1 MSKLFA
7 FNPRSWASWRPFGLG
22 ETKPH
27 HYMEMVRVAWQNR
40 DNLPYAWRI
49 LTQGVCDG
57 CALGTSGLKDFTMT
71 DVHLCVVRLN
81 LLRLNTMGALDISQL
96 ADVRKLATLRSADLR
111 ALGRLPYPM
120 LRRKGEP
127 GFRRVSWDEA
137 LNLAAERLGATD
149 PRRMAFY
156 LTSRGTTNEI
166 YYVAQKVARFLGT
179 NNVDN
184 AARICHSPST
194 VALNEAIGVGA
205 STVSY
210 SDWIGSDL
218 VVLIGSNLAN
228 NQPVATK
235 YLYEAKQ
242 AGTEIAVINPYQEPG
257 LTRYWVPS
265 VPESALFG
273 TKLLDHFFQVAHGGD
288 LAFLN
293 GTLKHLI
300 EQGWVNQAYID
311 AHTSGWPEL
320 QASLATQSWEQLEAA
335 SGSSRTEMLR
345 FAQLLAAKQKVVLIW
360 SMGITQHVCG
370 VENVHAIVNL
380 ALARGYIGHAKS
392 GLVPIRGHSGV
403 QGGGEMGAMPGS
415 LPGHGSVNREN
426 AARLGALWGFPV
438 PDWKGLDA
446 TEMIEAAHEGA
457 LDLLY
462 CSGGNF
468 LEVLPEPDY
477 VQEALQRVPLRIHQD
492 IVLSS
497 QMLVEP
503 AEAVLLLPAQTRYE
517 QRGGCTETST
527 ERRVYFSPE
536 VRGPRIGEARSE
548 WEIFMELAARVRPA
562 DAQQIQFRDAHAI
575 REEIARTI
583 PSYRGIEQL
592 RKAGDAFQWGG
603 PRLCE
608 GGAFPTPDG
617 KGHFRALTATDEP
630 LGPGQFKLSTR
641 RGKQFNSIVQGQK
654 DALTGAD
661 REIVLMAQ
669 ADISA
674 LGLQEGERVRLVSSV
689 GTMEAR
695 VQAAPI
701 LQRHVQVFWP
711 EGNVLVPRGRRAKSG
726 VPDYNALVTI
736 ERLGEH
742 P

>member
-1 MSKLFA
+1 MPKLLS
-7 FNPRSWASWRPFGLG
+7 FNPRHWASWRPFGLG
-22 ETKPH
+22 QTKPH
-27 HYMEMVRVAWQNR
+27 HYTEMLRIAWQNR

-57 CALGTSGLKDFTMT
+57 CALGTAGLRDFTMP

-81 LLRLNTMGALDISQL
+81 LLRLNTMGALDVSLL
-96 ADVRKLATLRSADLR
+96 ADAAALAGTRSTELR

-127 GFRRVSWDEA
+127 GFRRISWDAA
-137 LNLAAERLGATD
+137 LDLAAGRIRASD
-149 PRRMAFY
+149 PRRIAFY
-156 LTSRGTTNEI
+156 LTSRGITNEV

-194 VALNEAIGVGA
+194 VALSDTIGVGA

-218 VVLIGSNLAN
+218 VVLIGSNIAN

-257 LTRYWVPS
+257 LSRYWVPS

-273 TKLLDHFFQVAHGGD
+273 TRLMDHFFQVAHGGD
-288 LAFLN
+288 IGFLN

-300 EQGWVNQAYID
+300 AQGWVDHGFIA
-311 AHTSGWPEL
+311 AHTAGWPALRE
-320 QASLATQSWEQLEAA
+320 SLAAQSWEQLEAA
-335 SGSSRTEMLR
+335 SGTSRDEMLR
-345 FAQLLAAKQKVVLIW
+345 FARLLAAKPRTVLIW
-360 SMGITQHVCG
+360 SMGITQHACG
-370 VENVHAIVNL
+370 VENVQAIVNL
-380 ALARGYIGHAKS
+380 ALARGSIGKAKS

-403 QGGGEMGAMPGS
+403 QGGGEMGATPS
-415 LPGHGSVNREN
+415 SFPGHGPVS
-426 AARLGALWGFPV
+426 AASAAQMQALWGFPV
-438 PDWKGLDA
+438 PDWQGLDA
-446 TEMIEAAHEGA
+446 TSMIEAAHEGR
-457 LDLLY
+457 LDVLY
-462 CSGGNF
+462 SSGGNF

-477 VQEALQRVPLRIHQD
+477 VQEALARTPLRIHQD

-497 QMLVEP
+497 QMFVEP
-503 AEAVLLLPAQTRYE
+503 AGAVLLLPAQTRYE

-536 VRGPRIGEARSE
+536 IRGPRIGEARSE
-548 WEIFMELAARVRPA
+548 WEIFMALAARVRPA
-562 DAQQIQFRDAHAI
+562 DAQLIHFPDAHAV
-575 REEIARTI
+575 RVEIARVI
-583 PSYRGIEQL
+583 PQYRGIERL

-617 KGHFRALTATDEP
+617 KGRFTPLDLPAEALP
-630 LGPGQFKLSTR
+630 PGQFKLSTR
-641 RGKQFNSIVQGQK
+641 RGKQFNSIVQGQQ
-654 DALTGAD
+654 DALTGAR
-661 REIVLMAQ
+661 REIVLMAA
-669 ADISA
+669 ADLAA
-674 LGLQEGERVRLVSSV
+674 LGLRDGDRVRLASAV
-689 GTMEAR
+689 GVLEGT

-701 LQRHVQVFWP
+701 MSRHIQVFWP
-711 EGNVLVPRGRRAKSG
+711 EGNVLVPRGRRAASG
-726 VPDYNALVTI
+726 VPDYNAYVTVEKI
-736 ERLGEH
+736 T